1 MTRNEDGGVTLKMPV
16 FIAIISACLAVG
28 SGGTWFAS
36 AHESEVL
43 ALKDSVT
50 AHHELSAS
58 VNSRQDVEIQFLK
71 EQLSKMDKKLDE
83 TNQKLDRLLARR

>member
-36 AHESEVL
+36 GQSQEIAVL
-43 ALKDSVT
+43 QQSV
-50 AHHELSAS
+50 ASHHELDEGRNA
-58 VNSRQDVEIQFLK
+58 RQDAEIKALQ
-71 EQLSKMDKKLDE
+71 EQLEKMDKKLD
-83 TNQKLDRLLARR
+83 LLLARR